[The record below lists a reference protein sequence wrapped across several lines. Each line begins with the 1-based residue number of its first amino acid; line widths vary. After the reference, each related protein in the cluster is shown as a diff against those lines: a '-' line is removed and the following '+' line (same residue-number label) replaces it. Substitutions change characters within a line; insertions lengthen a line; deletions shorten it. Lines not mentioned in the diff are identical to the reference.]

1 MLREAGRPR
10 NAARLFAGDS
20 AAEVRIFGGI
30 SRIGLSLF
38 MSRDSSNAAIKDT
51 AVPSPWLDN
60 LVGYALRR
68 AQMKVFQHLVEQLSQ
83 HDLRPAQF
91 TAMAIIEQEPGLMQ
105 ADLARKLA
113 IEPPQLVLL
122 LNKLESRGLAER
134 VRAKQDKRS
143 YGLYLSKEGK
153 ALLRK
158 LKKLA
163 EASDATA
170 TEPLDDDE
178 RAQLLALLQKINRAA
193 PEGSEPT

>member
-1 MLREAGRPR
+1 MLREGSRPR

-20 AAEVRIFGGI
+20 AFEVRISDGI
-30 SRIGLSLF
+30 SRIGLTLF
-38 MSRDSSNAAIKDT
+38 MSRNSSNTATKDAAT
-51 AVPSPWLDN
+51 PSPWLDN

-68 AQMKVFQHLVEQLSQ
+68 AQMKVFQHLVEQLAQ

-158 LKKLA
+158 LNKLA

-178 RAQLLALLQKINRAA
+178 RAQLLALLQKINRAT
-193 PEGSEPT
+193 PEGYEQT

>member
-1 MLREAGRPR
+1 
-10 NAARLFAGDS
+10 
-20 AAEVRIFGGI
+20 
-30 SRIGLSLF
+30 
-38 MSRDSSNAAIKDT
+38 MSRNSSNAAAKDGAAT
-51 AVPSPWLDN
+51 PSPWLDN

-68 AQMKVFQHLVEQLSQ
+68 AQMKVFQHLVDQLSQ

-163 EASDATA
+163 EASDSKA
-170 TEPLDDDE
+170 TEPLDEDE
-178 RAQLLALLQKINRAA
+178 RAHLLALLHKINRAT
-193 PEGSEPT
+193 PEVSEQT